1 MLSSTTRSCIADSE
15 TPHNRSHRQGGDSGQ
30 VATQRTCWIGPMP
43 RSSGSCSTGSARLPG
58 TGEPV
63 GGGRRGPVSGHGG
76 GILSDPGPAARRGR
90 PAAGAERA
98 DRRVSN
104 RRVRT
109 VSTAALGADWDA
121 PAESSAVGVTESEAY
136 TAGAAAE
143 NLLSRSGSPGRVA
156 ARGLA
161 WDAVAEVTGAPV
173 VVPTVLDPS
182 RSREALRIVDA
193 AGRLAAASRRWS
205 RDPDDPAVAALFTP
219 SGRLDMD
226 EQRAVI
232 RTFQPRPPAARRG
245 TPVHIDPHLQSFR

>member
-1 MLSSTTRSCIADSE
+1 
-15 TPHNRSHRQGGDSGQ
+15 
-30 VATQRTCWIGPMP
+30 
-43 RSSGSCSTGSARLPG
+43 
-58 TGEPV
+58 
-63 GGGRRGPVSGHGG
+63 
-76 GILSDPGPAARRGR
+76 
-90 PAAGAERA
+90 
-98 DRRVSN
+98 
-104 RRVRT
+104 
-109 VSTAALGADWDA
+109 LGADWDA

-193 AGRLAAASRRWS
+193 AGRSAAASRRWS

-232 RTFQPRPPAARRG
+232 RTFQPRPPVLNPTPDAVDRGCHRHLRRRC
-245 TPVHIDPHLQSFR
+245 PVRPGWFVGFITTTIKGISHVERS